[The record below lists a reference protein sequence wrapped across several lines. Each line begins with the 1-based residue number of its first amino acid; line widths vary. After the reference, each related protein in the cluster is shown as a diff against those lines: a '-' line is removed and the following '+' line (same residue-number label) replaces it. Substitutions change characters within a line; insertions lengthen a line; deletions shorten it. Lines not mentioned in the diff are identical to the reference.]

1 MTWFKVDDSFHSHP
15 KAMAVSLAALGLW
28 TVAGSWSG
36 KHGTDGVLPDHVVR
50 ALSRGEAGLADEL
63 INAGLWRRAKG
74 GYRFHQW
81 EADGDGS
88 PRNPT
93 REEAIAARATMSSG
107 GAIGNHRRWHVAQGV
122 VSSNCR
128 YCQQKQSSGT
138 RSAPD
143 RSTEDRPESPPNP
156 PGPVPKEKEQQTP
169 TSSVARKRG
178 SRIPAD
184 FAVDEAMVAW
194 AREHTPLVGRT
205 ETANFVDYWT
215 AASGANATKL
225 DWVAA
230 WRTWMRKAQTDAS
243 HRQARAAPR
252 PGMATTDRRI
262 AEAELLKDNP
272 DPAVLAL
279 LGHNGH
285 RALPGGEP

>member
-36 KHGTDGVLPDHVVR
+36 DHGTDGVLPDHVVR
-50 ALSRGEAGLADEL
+50 ALSRGEVGLADEL
-63 INAGLWRRAKG
+63 IDAGLWRRAKG

-93 REEAIAARATMSSG
+93 REEAMAARANQSSG
-107 GAIGNHRRWHVAQGV
+107 GLIGNHRRWHVGQGV
-122 VSSNCR
+122 IKPGCR

-138 RSAPD
+138 RSATD
-143 RSTEDRPESPPNP
+143 QSTEDIPESHPNP
-156 PGPVPKEKEQQTP
+156 PGPVPKREKEQQTP

-178 SRIPAD
+178 GRIPAD
-184 FAVDEAMVAW
+184 FAADASMVDW
-194 AREHTPLVGRT
+194 ARNNTPAVNGRI

-215 AASGANATKL
+215 AASGTNATKL

-230 WRTWMRKAQTDAS
+230 WRTWMRKAQADAERRVPRASPTNGYQSQTDANIAAFMA
-243 HRQARAAPR
+243 QGGMTTTAREAITGR
-252 PGMATTDRRI
+252 PA
-262 AEAELLKDNP
+262 
-272 DPAVLAL
+272 
-279 LGHNGH
+279 
-285 RALPGGEP
+285 